1 MVWLVRTCNGFPE
14 IFLIGEILQM
24 PLVIPSRYESRAL
37 LHTRDVHGIPIFHV
51 DSAAFSK
58 PVLTNAESI
67 THNGVWVV
75 PADARAAGSL
85 PDFGIRERRCVFGIH
100 ILYTE
105 EFLAA
110 VCAHFPSAAALP
122 THVLYHGT
130 AAEAW
135 EGICASGLE
144 PTFGMLGTG
153 VYMGTFWKATRFAA
167 LTQSYQPR
175 KDGII
180 LRAYVHA
187 PRLYTFDDMLF
198 RPAYDCPCARCT
210 AAKESGDSAQIE
222 RAAYTDHETRWAL
235 CPEVCGAEVLPQRC
249 KSEPTLWILKNA
261 EWCLRPQ
268 CIHVQLGAR
277 LDLKTMEDAHYDP
290 LKRSQ
295 KIL

>member
-24 PLVIPSRYESRAL
+24 PLVIPSRYEPRAL

-75 PADARAAGSL
+75 PADARAAGGL

-180 LRAYVHA
+180 LRAYVPLAYTHLTTCCFA
-187 PRLYTFDDMLF
+187 PRMIALV
-198 RPAYDCPCARCT
+198 RVARRQ
-210 AAKESGDSAQIE
+210 K
-222 RAAYTDHETRWAL
+222 RAATLPKLSEQPTRTTKLGGRFAQKCVAL
-235 CPEVCGAEVLPQRC
+235 KCCPR
-249 KSEPTLWILKNA
+249 
-261 EWCLRPQ
+261 
-268 CIHVQLGAR
+268 GAR
-277 LDLKTMEDAHYDP
+277 VSL
-290 LKRSQ
+290 RCGF
-295 KIL
+295 